1 MLKQTGIFAAK
12 PRPESRKENST
23 LKSRERVNRAIHFQG
38 PDRPPISHAILPST
52 QYHYGKAL
60 SDITDKVP
68 EDCGWSRLPDLPP
81 EKLPA
86 VYKFG
91 YNRDDFG
98 TLWHVTEEGR
108 CGIPIEYPIAENW
121 ENYKDYKWP
130 VFSAGVPKYRLYS
143 GHMSGK
149 SDDYYAR
156 GGWIVF
162 FEQMQQL
169 HGFNATL
176 MDLAAD
182 RKEIYQ
188 LRDDLL
194 AFNMDW
200 LDRWLALEY
209 QGLHFADDWGS
220 QTGMLVSPKIFRNFF
235 KPVYRAMCDKVHAA
249 GLDVWFHSDGNIGAI
264 LPDLL
269 ELGVDVLN
277 CQSSIIGLDKL
288 KPLVGKMAFRTDL
301 DRQHLLAHGTPEEV
315 KRGVDELFHALGTPD
330 GGIIACG
337 SVEDVPLENIAAMY
351 EAFLDFK
358 W

>member
-1 MLKQTGIFAAK
+1 M
-12 PRPESRKENST
+12 
-23 LKSRERVNRAIHFQG
+23 KSRERVNRAIHFQG
-38 PDRPPISHAILPST
+38 PDRPPISHAILPSA

-68 EDCGWSRLPDLPP
+68 EDFGWSLLPDLPAD
-81 EKLPA
+81 KLPA

-91 YNRDDFG
+91 YNRDEFG
-98 TLWHVTEEGR
+98 TLWHVTEQGR
-108 CGIPIEYPIAENW
+108 CGIPIEYPIAEDF

-143 GHMSGK
+143 GHMNGK

-169 HGFNATL
+169 HGFNATM
-176 MDLAAD
+176 MDLASD
-182 RKEIYQ
+182 RKELYQ

-200 LDRWLALEY
+200 LDRWLAGDY

-220 QTGMLVSPKIFRNFF
+220 QNNLMISPAKWRSFF
-235 KPVYRAMCDKVHAA
+235 KPVYKAMFDKVHAA
-249 GLDVWFHSDGNIGAI
+249 GLDVWFHSDGAIAKI

-269 ELGVDVLN
+269 ELGVDVIN
-277 CQSSIIGLDKL
+277 CQASLIGLDNL
-288 KPLVGKMAFRTDL
+288 KPYAGKICFRTDI
-301 DRQHLLAHGTPEEV
+301 DRQHVLPYVSPDEVKKYVYNLFDTIGTPQ
-315 KRGVDELFHALGTPD
+315 

-337 SVEDVPLENIAAMY
+337 EVIEDVPLANIAAMY
-351 EAFLDFK
+351 EAFEEYHY
-358 W
+358 

>member
-1 MLKQTGIFAAK
+1 LGCLGAANFSWED
-12 PRPESRKENST
+12 RG
-23 LKSRERVNRAIHFQG
+23 LKSRERVSRAIHFQK
-38 PDRPPISHAILPST
+38 PDRIPISHGILPSV
-52 QYHYGKAL
+52 QYQFGDALKA
-60 SDITDKVP
+60 ITDKVH
-68 EDCGWSRLPDLPP
+68 EDFGWDLLPDLPK
-81 EKLPA
+81 EKLPPMYQPG
-86 VYKFG
+86 V
-91 YNRDDFG
+91 NTDEFG
-98 TLWHVTEEGR
+98 TVWSVPEGGR
-108 CGIPIEYPIAENW
+108 CGIPIGYPIAEDW
-121 ENYKDYKWP
+121 SNYKDYKWP
-130 VFSAGVPKYRLYS
+130 VFTAGVPKYRLYS

-200 LDRWLALEY
+200 LDRWLALDY

-220 QTGMLVSPKIFRNFF
+220 QTGMLISPKIFRSFF
-235 KPVYRAMCDKVHAA
+235 KPVYAAMFNKVKAA
-249 GLDVWFHSDGNIGAI
+249 GLDVWFHTDGNIGAI

-288 KPLVGKMAFRTDL
+288 KPLVGNMAFRTDL
-301 DRQHLLAHGTPEEV
+301 DRQHLLAHGTPAEV
-315 KRGVDELFHALGTPD
+315 KRGVDELFRALGTPD